1 MTWDLITCEEIRT
14 ETDRQTDGR
23 DDLTTP
29 AENNNEEEEETN
41 LRDRACA
48 RTGNNQACREVH
60 LEAMFYMLY
69 IHTYRQYRHHIIY
82 MHTHIHTHAA
92 RE

>member
-29 AENNNEEEEETN
+29 AEDVTVLYRLLFLPCYITQNNNEEEEETN

-69 IHTYRQYRHHIIY
+69 TYI
-82 MHTHIHTHAA
+82 
-92 RE
+92 